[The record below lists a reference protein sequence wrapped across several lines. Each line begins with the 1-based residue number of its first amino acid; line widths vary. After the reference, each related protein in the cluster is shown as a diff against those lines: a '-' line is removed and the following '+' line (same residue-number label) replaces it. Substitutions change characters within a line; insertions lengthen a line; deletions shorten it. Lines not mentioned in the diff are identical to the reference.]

1 MVMNHIINIPYK
13 LALQYMN
20 FIYFIVQ
27 LISSISYVS
36 QKPCGSNINVCSKNG
51 FFLFCL
57 LPKSLLFFA
66 HIDEIISG
74 VKTQNAENK

>member
-1 MVMNHIINIPYK
+1 MSAKSLVD
-13 LALQYMN
+13 Q
-20 FIYFIVQ
+20 
-27 LISSISYVS
+27 ISMFVR
-36 QKPCGSNINVCSKNG
+36 KMA
-51 FFLFCL
+51 FLFCL